1 MAESPAKLVE
11 RSRASN
17 SDFPATLDEYSLIR
31 SRWHQLSA

>member
-17 SDFPATLDEYSLIR
+17 SDFPATLPHVLCIPT
-31 SRWHQLSA
+31 